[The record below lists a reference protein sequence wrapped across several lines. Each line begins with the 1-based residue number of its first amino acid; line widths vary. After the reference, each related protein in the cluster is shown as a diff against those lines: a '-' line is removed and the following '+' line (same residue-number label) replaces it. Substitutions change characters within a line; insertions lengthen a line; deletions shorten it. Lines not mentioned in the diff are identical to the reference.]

1 MLLVTLI
8 SGRRWVP
15 PSLSGDCFP
24 PVLMVDRVFFE
35 IPRRKSFWVICGY
48 MLTCAPP
55 MDSSSNYNRGLIL
68 IKLTFLK
75 VNLLVVIISCC
86 WLLPLSVLD
95 P

>member
-1 MLLVTLI
+1 MLFVTLI

-24 PVLMVDRVFFE
+24 PVLTVDRVFFE

-55 MDSSSNYNRGLIL
+55 MDSSSNYRRGS
-68 IKLTFLK
+68 KPMLTFLK
-75 VNLLVVIISCC
+75 VNLLVVIINCC
-86 WLLPLSVLD
+86 WLVVLSVLD